1 METLRGVRMIET
13 DAEWVAEE
21 IRDAVPGAQ
30 ITEHVGLYQVWVA
43 SRYVNIWD
51 DGADKLVWEFGD
63 EKPSSK
69 TDEERADEAA
79 AYLNGWRDDYEPYK
93 SLVEFIE
100 AEIDR
105 QGIDVDADLAPHIWR
120 RGDQELHIDVDD
132 LAAGVHSTKIKSSRF
147 FPPGV
152 RMEVYPGGRQWARQC
167 VNSLK

>member
-1 METLRGVRMIET
+1 MIET

-30 ITEHVGLYQVWVA
+30 IAEHVGLYQVWVA

-63 EKPSSK
+63 GKPSSK
-69 TDEERADEAA
+69 TDEERADEAV
-79 AYLNGWRDDYEPYK
+79 AYLNGWRDDYAPYK

-100 AEIDR
+100 SEIDR
-105 QGIDVDADLAPHIWR
+105 QG
-120 RGDQELHIDVDD
+120 IDVDD
-132 LAAGVHSTKIKSSRF
+132 LAAGVHATKIKSSRV